1 MAADR
6 RRGGI
11 PRGVASDGPAIL
23 AYGFRPFFLAAG
35 IFALV
40 VMPLW
45 LGALVLG
52 WPLGGAVYG
61 PVWWH
66 GHEMLFG
73 YAVAPLAGFLL
84 TTIPNW
90 TGRLPVSGRPLLALV
105 GLWASGRLAIA
116 YPDGLGSWLAATIDG
131 AFLPVFTLICAR
143 EIIAGKNWKNL
154 KVAAIL
160 VTFSLVNVGFHFT
173 VGTGGDPSWLFRVGI
188 AVFVLLIGIIG
199 GRIVPS
205 FTRNWLAKR
214 GVLRL
219 PAPFG
224 GGDVAAMVTLVVA
237 LAYWSVLPQGPVTA
251 VLATLAAFAHAWRIG
266 RWCSLAIVREPMLA
280 VLHLGYCFVPAG
292 LVAISLAALDL
303 IKGTSALHILTVGA
317 IGTMTL
323 AVMTRA
329 TLGHTGRPI
338 SASPTTLIAFGALC
352 LSAAIR
358 PFAEIEPD
366 YYLFVLCASGIAWM
380 VAFLLYTIEYGAML
394 ARHRVGRKTPS
405 QR

>member
-405 QR
+405 Q